1 MGWGGRR
8 INAGRKRKNP
18 PPGASVLQHPSA
30 PPPPSTNA
38 PPLVEEFDAPDTL
51 DRDARE
57 IWIQQAPLAFR
68 NGTLTRATALSFER
82 YCRVVVMARRESKS
96 SAVGGANHRGLLKQL
111 SALERDFL
119 RAPSGRPDARPDRGR
134 ATPGSAGE

>member
-1 MGWGGRR
+1 M
-8 INAGRKRKNP
+8 
-18 PPGASVLQHPSA
+18 LQHPSA

-38 PPLVEEFDAPDTL
+38 PPLVEEFEAPDNL
-51 DRDARE
+51 DHDSRA

-82 YCRVVVMARRESKS
+82 YCRVVVMERNESKS

-111 SALERDFL
+111 NALEQQFL
-119 RAPSGRPDARPDRGR
+119 LAPSGRPMLVRTAAEQPQDQPVSKLQRFRRPI
-134 ATPGSAGE
+134 